1 MAVPSYEEVLA
12 ERNVE
17 SSLMKKPFS
26 DDHLIE
32 LSLKIDID
40 VCELLGRKL
49 GIPQADV
56 NSIMNQRNVGMQP
69 VKILECWQQRRGKRA
84 TYKELVQALLG
95 IRRTDLAEIVVALVI
110 SSKEATS
117 SNQTQTYSS
126 AELALGLPPSPAS
139 SSGVEDMSLSA
150 AMSPLSLITAPR
162 VQTVQARDIASTL
175 TELQEEFY
183 QLVTFVEDTLQSNAV
198 CINMITRR
206 FSMLPQSIKRHQET
220 DEKYRKTRQRILN
233 SATTKELFDN
243 LTELKHWSYMTPD
256 ILAHIVQDVKID
268 DIHKKI
274 DVYRD
279 KLTSFKTS
287 TKLRD
292 LIDVSFPVPD
302 YCIELTIKAEGWE
315 EKTIE
320 EAEKIVMNIIYKAA
334 YRRQDIQL
342 GLKRADPGC
351 IELTFVL
358 MEFVKIHSEKLPSC
372 CKDTGAVNI
381 QVDGETV
388 YSKCHI
394 KPEVKLR
401 IIIITV

>member
-1 MAVPSYEEVLA
+1 M
-12 ERNVE
+12 
-17 SSLMKKPFS
+17 
-26 DDHLIE
+26 
-32 LSLKIDID
+32 
-40 VCELLGRKL
+40 
-49 GIPQADV
+49 
-56 NSIMNQRNVGMQP
+56 
-69 VKILECWQQRRGKRA
+69 
-84 TYKELVQALLG
+84 
-95 IRRTDLAEIVVALVI
+95 
-110 SSKEATS
+110 
-117 SNQTQTYSS
+117 
-126 AELALGLPPSPAS
+126 
-139 SSGVEDMSLSA
+139 
-150 AMSPLSLITAPR
+150 
-162 VQTVQARDIASTL
+162 
-175 TELQEEFY
+175 
-183 QLVTFVEDTLQSNAV
+183 TFVEDTLQSNAV

-206 FSMLPQSIKRHQET
+206 FSMLPQSIKRYQET
-220 DEKYRKTRQRILN
+220 DEKYRKTRRRILN

-268 DIHKKI
+268 DIHRKI

-372 CKDTGAVNI
+372 CKDTGAANI